1 MMRSLFSGVA
11 GLRTHQ
17 TRMDVIGNNI
27 ANVNTVGFKSN
38 NVTFQELIYQTTSN
52 ASGAN
57 NDTGRGGV
65 NAKQIGLGVSTGA
78 INTSITTPGSSPT
91 TNTPFDLQI
100 SGDSFF
106 IVNGGGENFFTRAGA
121 FYVDGAGNLA
131 MTSNGY
137 NVMGWQA
144 DPDTQEIRKDTVSP
158 LRVMSPEN
166 SNADPEATEEAYFKG
181 IIDKNSVQL
190 SSDSGLVS
198 SISFY
203 DEKGYSY
210 VAKFSVTNYDRTYTQ
225 TTSPEGKLTQKMVP
239 GEKLPDGVYRV
250 EISDI
255 IDSATNESKVLLPDG
270 KTPNKEAIES
280 FYKLNTGSAALS
292 DAIYFAYDTEDGA
305 FLGWTATKPTTS
317 YKKNDDGV
325 VEPAG
330 LETEKFALNRQGGGV
345 AVYDKKGLPNGNTS
359 TDGFVNINVAADTTT
374 MWDNNQTST
383 LAGKP
388 GDYDG
393 NFMGRK
399 VGKMSGLTV
408 DQSGRIFASY
418 DNGTQ
423 RILGQ
428 IAVAQFE
435 NPSGLEKIGENLYA
449 TTQNSGDFDG
459 IGMDVTSDG
468 VGKLT
473 AGVLEMSNVD
483 LSAEFTDMITTQRGF
498 QANSRIITVS
508 DSMLEELTN
517 LKR

>member
-65 NAKQIGLGVSTGA
+65 NAKQIGLGVATGA
-78 INTSITTPGSSPT
+78 INTSITTPGSSQT
-91 TNTPFDLQI
+91 TNNPFDLQI

-106 IVNGGGENFFTRAGA
+106 IVSGGGENFFTRAGA

-166 SNADPEATEEAYFKG
+166 ANAEPEATKEAYFKG

-190 SSDSGLVS
+190 SADSGLVS

-210 VAKFSVTNYDRTYTQ
+210 VSKYSVTNYDRTYTKDANGI
-225 TTSPEGKLTQKMVP
+225 SKMTRGADLPP
-239 GEKLPDGVYRV
+239 GVFRV

-255 IDSATNESKVLLPDG
+255 IDSATNESMVLCKDG
-270 KTPNKEAIES
+270 KTPDQ
-280 FYKLNTGSAALS
+280 
-292 DAIYFAYDTEDGA
+292 DAIKSYFTLSGQDHIYLYYDTDKGTYVGWSSGA
-305 FLGWTATKPTTS
+305 AGNLGTQKLDENGNPPQ
-317 YKKNDDGV
+317 V
-325 VEPAG
+325 AG
-330 LETEKFALNRQGGGV
+330 LMTDKFEMTKGTGGYSP
-345 AVYDKKGLPNGNTS
+345 VYDKKGIPKTASTN
-359 TDGFVNINVAADTTT
+359 TDGFVNFNVAADTTT

-393 NFMGRK
+393 NYMGRK

-408 DQSGRIFASY
+408 DQSGKIFASY

-423 RILGQ
+423 RVLGQ

>member
-27 ANVNTVGFKSN
+27 ANVNTVGFKAN

-78 INTSITTPGSSPT
+78 INTNITTPGSSQT
-91 TNTPFDLQI
+91 TNNPFDLQI

-106 IVNGGGENFFTRAGA
+106 IVSGGGENFFTRAGA

-144 DPDTQEIRKDTVSP
+144 DPETQEIRKDTVSP

-166 SNADPEATEEAYFKG
+166 SNADPEATKESYFKG
-181 IIDKNSVQL
+181 IIDKNSTQL
-190 SSDSGLVS
+190 TDESGLVS

-203 DEKGYSY
+203 DEKGFGY
-210 VAKFSVTNYDRTYTQ
+210 VAKFSVKNFNGTGDDKTDL
-225 TTSPEGKLTQKMVP
+225 PEGVFKL
-239 GEKLPDGVYRV
+239 D
-250 EISDI
+250 IADI
-255 IDSATNESKVLLPDG
+255 IDSSTNESLVLGENG
-270 KTPNKEAIES
+270 KPNSAAIEKY
-280 FYKLNTGSAALS
+280 FKFAAGDTPGTGQGTGTS
-292 DAIYFAYDTEDGA
+292 IYLYYDTVDGS
-305 FLGWTATKPTTS
+305 FLGWTPSTS
-317 YKKNDDGV
+317 TPVSLKKGPDGEV
-325 VEPAG
+325 ANKPAG
-330 LETEKFALNRQGGGV
+330 FSADKFQLNKQTGDP
-345 AVYDKKGLPNGNTS
+345 AIKVYDKDGNEKATGIS

-393 NFMGRK
+393 NYMGRK

-408 DQSGRIFASY
+408 DQSGKIFASY

-423 RILGQ
+423 RVLGQ

>member
-27 ANVNTVGFKSN
+27 ANVNTVGFKAN
-38 NVTFQELIYQTTSN
+38 NVTFQELIYQTSSN

-57 NDTGRGGV
+57 ADTGRGGV

-78 INTSITTPGSSPT
+78 INTNITTPGSSQT
-91 TNTPFDLQI
+91 TNNPFDLQI

-106 IVNGGGENFFTRAGA
+106 IVSGGGENFFTRAGA

-144 DPDTQEIRKDTVSP
+144 DKDTQEIRKDTVTP

-166 SNADPEATEEAYFKG
+166 TNAEPEATKEAYFKG
-181 IIDKNSVQL
+181 IIDKNSPQL
-190 SSDSGLVS
+190 SDDTGLIS

-210 VAKFSVTNYDRTYTQ
+210 VAKYAVTNYDRTYTKDENGV
-225 TTSPEGKLTQKMVP
+225 TKMTR
-239 GEKLPDGVYRV
+239 GANLDNGVFRL
-250 EISDI
+250 EISDLV
-255 IDSATNESKVLLPDG
+255 DSATNESMVLCKDG
-270 KTPNKEAIES
+270 KTPDQ
-280 FYKLNTGSAALS
+280 
-292 DAIYFAYDTEDGA
+292 DAIKSYFSLSGQDHIYLYYDPDKGTY
-305 FLGWTATKPTTS
+305 LGWSTENKGTQHMDENGNPPDSVNTDKFVMTKGT
-317 YKKNDDGV
+317 
-325 VEPAG
+325 
-330 LETEKFALNRQGGGV
+330 GGYTP
-345 AVYDKKGLPNGNTS
+345 VYNKKGIEQAATS
-359 TDGFVNINVAADTTT
+359 VDGFVNFNVEAKTTT

-383 LAGKP
+383 LSGKP
-388 GDYDG
+388 GDADG
-393 NFMGRK
+393 NYMGRK
-399 VGKMSGLTV
+399 VGKMSGLSV
-408 DQSGRIFASY
+408 DQSGKIFASY

-435 NPSGLEKIGENLYA
+435 NPSGLEKIGENLYK
-449 TTQNSGDFDG
+449 TTMNSGEFDG